1 MKLALLLFGVVLLA
15 SLAYGRPVGC
25 EDEPE
30 DPPLAVDALH
40 VDIVVMQ
47 EPNSSKG
54 LLQNPKNIID
64 APKVCPDG
72 QKLDH
77 QGKCRPV
84 MG

>member
-1 MKLALLLFGVVLLA
+1 MKFVAPLFVVVLLA
-15 SLAYGRPVGC
+15 CVAYGVPVGC

-30 DPPLAVDALH
+30 APPASVDVDVAKVAALAKELADL
-40 VDIVVMQ
+40 
-47 EPNSSKG
+47 
-54 LLQNPKNIID
+54 ID
-64 APKVCPDG
+64 GPQKANVIDGPKVCPDG

>member
-1 MKLALLLFGVVLLA
+1 MKLVLLLFGVVVLA
-15 SLAYGRPVGC
+15 SLAYARPAGC

-30 DPPLAVDALH
+30 APPVPVGQQQLDTADQQSSNLSQAKQNVIDP
-40 VDIVVMQ
+40 
-47 EPNSSKG
+47 
-54 LLQNPKNIID
+54 
-64 APKVCPDG
+64 PKVCPDG